1 MLVKPANI
9 EVISVSHEEE
19 NRRFAHQCDVN
30 LLMMMK
36 RLHDKH
42 ISVDEEKRFIK
53 SALDKMARDLVIN
66 DEDVDDLHGIYVDY
80 WNEKK
85 NDAAVIEYWHQFK
98 STHNIWKVRG
108 KK

>member
-19 NRRFAHQCDVN
+19 NRRCARQCDTN

-42 ISVDEEKRFIK
+42 LSADEEKRFIK
-53 SALDKMARDLVIN
+53 SALAKMARDLVIN
-66 DEDVDDLHGIYVDY
+66 DEDVDDLHSIYVDY
-80 WNEKK
+80 
-85 NDAAVIEYWHQFK
+85 
-98 STHNIWKVRG
+98 
-108 KK
+108 

>member
-19 NRRFAHQCDVN
+19 NRRFARQCDAN

-85 NDAAVIEYWHQFK
+85 NDATVIEYWHKFK
-98 STHNIWKVRG
+98 KEHSRYGLKNR
-108 KK
+108 

>member
-9 EVISVSHEEE
+9 EVISISHEEE
-19 NRRFAHQCDVN
+19 NKRCARQCDAN

-53 SALDKMARDLVIN
+53 SALAKMAKDLVIN

-80 WNEKK
+80 
-85 NDAAVIEYWHQFK
+85 
-98 STHNIWKVRG
+98 
-108 KK
+108 